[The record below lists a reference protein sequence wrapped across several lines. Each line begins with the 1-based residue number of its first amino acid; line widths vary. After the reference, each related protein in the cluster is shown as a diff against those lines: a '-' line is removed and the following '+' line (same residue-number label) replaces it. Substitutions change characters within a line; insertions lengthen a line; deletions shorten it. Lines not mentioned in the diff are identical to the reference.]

1 MTIWNVS
8 LNEKM
13 HIFLVG
19 KFKCGWNQSKNFDFL
34 KNYPFTQYFFF
45 FQLDQELSAD
55 DRKQKHVSFDSSSL
69 MRSQTLAT
77 MDEASFQRMAA
88 VVASQTMA
96 SSPSKSS
103 ERLIDGRKTPEFE
116 LYSQIFPPELARQ
129 IMMGKN
135 DCLRRNTVWKF
146 QYFLATLI
154 LREIDSG
161 ASKNSKTALF
171 ATFRTLHFV
180 VLWIL
185 AFKNAKIHTNWI
197 QSTSKCL
204 KMVDLETLDSRT
216 KFNLYEFWQFWRLKF
231 TK

>member
-1 MTIWNVS
+1 MSICAQKLLNFHIVNLLSFTI
-8 LNEKM
+8 L
-13 HIFLVG
+13 L
-19 KFKCGWNQSKNFDFL
+19 
-34 KNYPFTQYFFF
+34 F

-129 IMMGKN
+129 IMMGKSHY
-135 DCLRRNTVWKF
+135 LRRMGKC
-146 QYFLATLI
+146 
-154 LREIDSG
+154 
-161 ASKNSKTALF
+161 KNSLSF
-171 ATFRTLHFV
+171 
-180 VLWIL
+180 
-185 AFKNAKIHTNWI
+185 
-197 QSTSKCL
+197 
-204 KMVDLETLDSRT
+204 
-216 KFNLYEFWQFWRLKF
+216 
-231 TK
+231 